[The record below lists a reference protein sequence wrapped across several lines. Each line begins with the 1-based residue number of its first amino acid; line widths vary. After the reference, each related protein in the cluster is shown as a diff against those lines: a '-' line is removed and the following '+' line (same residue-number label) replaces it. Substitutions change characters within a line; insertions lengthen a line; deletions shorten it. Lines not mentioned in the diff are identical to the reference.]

1 MLGKFAER
9 RGRTTRLL
17 RAIHANPDALL
28 AARHGHLPRAAT
40 DFAVLDVA
48 ALGLG
53 IDEQLYGFK
62 AIRTL
67 NLDAVHTSTVA
78 WQ

>member
-28 AARHGHLPRAAT
+28 AAGYGDVPRAAT
-40 DFAVLDVA
+40 DFAVLYVA
-48 ALGLG
+48 ALGLW
-53 IDEQLYGFK
+53 IDQQLYGFQ

-67 NLDAVHTSTVA
+67 NLRAVHTSTVA